1 MLLMKNKLWDNR
13 GNIFLLII
21 SFTILYVLRKY
32 GIIDINRNFD
42 RGDHFNIITINSV
55 LAGFLF
61 TGLGIIIG
69 GLGKEKIDRLQ
80 KGGYL
85 DKYYFAIYTAIFFNI
100 ISIIAG
106 IIIIFGMYPYDILIY
121 FEQVSL
127 IISVLFFIKSMNNLR
142 QIINKIRNSN

>member
-1 MLLMKNKLWDNR
+1 MKNRLWDNR
-13 GNIFLLII
+13 GNIFLLMI
-21 SFTILYVLRKY
+21 SFIILYVLRKH
-32 GIIDINRNFD
+32 GIIYINKNFN

-69 GLGKEKIDRLQ
+69 GLGKEKIDRLEN
-80 KGGYL
+80 GGYL

-100 ISIIAG
+100 ISIIAA
-106 IIIIFGMYPYDILIY
+106 IIIIFGMYAHDILIY

-142 QIINKIRNSN
+142 KIINKIRNSN